1 MSELKRSLSVWDGL
15 AMVVGIV
22 VGSGIFRTPGIVAA
36 QLGRPALTFVAWL
49 AGGLL
54 ALVGALIFA
63 ELATRYPQAGGKYV
77 YAREA
82 FGPRAAFVVGWVE
95 ALGIYAAAIA
105 AIGTVAGEYLGRLLG
120 LAPDHT
126 TGIASAIV
134 ILLTLVNLSGVTL
147 GRWLQDVVTAAKVLA
162 LAGVVVVALI
172 AGSGAGWHTSLPT
185 APRGIAV
192 WGALAIS
199 FQSVI

>member
-1 MSELKRSLSVWDGL
+1 MSGLKRSPSVWERL
-15 AMVVGIV
+15 AMVAGIV
-22 VGSGIFRTPGIVAA
+22 VGSGIFRAPGVVAA
-36 QLGRPALTFVAWL
+36 QLGRPALTFVVWL

-105 AIGTVAGEYLGRLLG
+105 AIGTVAGEDLGRPVG
-120 LAPDHT
+120 P
-126 TGIASAIV
+126 
-134 ILLTLVNLSGVTL
+134 
-147 GRWLQDVVTAAKVLA
+147 AA
-162 LAGVVVVALI
+162 GQ
-172 AGSGAGWHTSLPT
+172 
-185 APRGIAV
+185 R
-192 WGALAIS
+192 
-199 FQSVI
+199 